1 MIEEIS
7 AEQIRI
13 SLLEMVKRKGILNI
27 LITNIF
33 QRILAIETIYKS
45 S

>member
-13 SLLEMVKRKGILNI
+13 SLVEMVKRRGTLKI
-27 LITNIF
+27 LIANIF
-33 QRILAIETIYKS
+33 QRILAIEKIYKS